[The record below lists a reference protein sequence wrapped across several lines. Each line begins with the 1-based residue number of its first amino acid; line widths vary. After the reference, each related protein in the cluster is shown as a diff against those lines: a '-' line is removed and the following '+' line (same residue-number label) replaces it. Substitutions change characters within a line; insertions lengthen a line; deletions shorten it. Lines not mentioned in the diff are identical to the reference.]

1 MGKSSRKPSV
11 KKSQPFTIPTVE
23 EVVEFMDKNMK
34 DWPRAFC
41 EHYGNKFWHSYNAKS
56 WAISKYALM
65 KSWES
70 AFWARWADVPYPEE
84 KQFLE
89 KSLQSVTH
97 RILLDERRRKSAG
110 LFAIVEG
117 EGPTPQERYLDS
129 LDEIFA
135 ACKIG
140 NVNDSQLRNVAEWL
154 DRNNLP
160 GVTPQQRDRI
170 IAESGNDGQYRKVQ
184 VARQFFDNLIKKEMT
199 VKTYFYSK
207 LPQNGSATKT
217 A

>member
-1 MGKSSRKPSV
+1 MGKSKLPTAFIIPHPTQVAEFINLCKPDWPTSFVQYLAQRFWDHYQSNGWIVGRV
-11 KKSQPFTIPTVE
+11 K
-23 EVVEFMDKNMK
+23 MK
-34 DWPRAFC
+34 DWKCCIR
-41 EHYGNKFWHSYNAKS
+41 GQWLVLKFKEDKERLEVDLKS
-56 WAISKYALM
+56 WQHRVLM
-65 KSWES
+65 
-70 AFWARWADVPYPEE
+70 
-84 KQFLE
+84 
-89 KSLQSVTH
+89 
-97 RILLDERRRKSAG
+97 DERKRKSAG
-110 LFAIVEG
+110 LFAVVEG
-117 EGPTPQERYLDS
+117 EGPTLQERFLDS

-135 ACKIG
+135 AYKIG

-184 VARQFFDNLIKKEMT
+184 IARQFFANLMKKEMA